1 MANEQ
6 WPSEDEDFDAVTSS
20 STATATE
27 APAPAA
33 PKAVTVS
40 MPDDDKDEEEP
51 APAEEPKEE
60 KPAPAPAPAP
70 KPAAVA
76 PAPAASEPPAPPKP
90 TVSSAPGEKRS
101 GHIFLDVILVI
112 LIIGLA
118 LWSWTLYSDRSD
130 LRQQVDALK
139 ANPQVAV
146 QKQTQ
151 DLISKVG
158 KLYNLPN
165 GETPTIA
172 NVTDAA
178 AAKKQSAFFNN
189 AQKGDK
195 VLMYVKAGV
204 AILYRPS
211 TNKIILVAP
220 LTFTN
225 SDATASATP
234 TPTPTAT
241 PKH

>member
-6 WPSEDEDFDAVTSS
+6 WPSEDEDFDAVSTGA
-20 STATATE
+20 TATATAPATE
-27 APAPAA
+27 QPAPAA
-33 PKAVTVS
+33 PKAVKVS
-40 MPDDDKDEEEP
+40 MPDDDKAEEP
-51 APAEEPKEE
+51 AVTEAEAPAEEKPAAAPT
-60 KPAPAPAPAP
+60 PAPAMN
-70 KPAAVA
+70 
-76 PAPAASEPPAPPKP
+76 EPPALPEQP

-101 GHIFLDVILVI
+101 GHIVLDIILLLLV
-112 LIIGLA
+112 IGLA
-118 LWSWTLYSDRSD
+118 LWSWTLYNDRSD
-130 LRQQVDALK
+130 LRKQVDALNN
-139 ANPQVAV
+139 NPQVAV

-151 DLISKVG
+151 DLISKVS
-158 KLYNLPN
+158 KLYNLPS

-178 AAKKQSAFFNN
+178 AAKKQSAFFDN
-189 AQKGDK
+189 AQNGDK

-211 TNKIILVAP
+211 TNKIVLVAP
-220 LTFTN
+220 LTFTG
-225 SDATASATP
+225 SDATATA